1 MNIEDINC
9 KDCKWW
15 IKNEINNIGICESTN
30 NVHSGMELTLFA
42 QDDYGVETVLMTK
55 PDFGCKNFERKSN

>member
-15 IKNEINNIGICESTN
+15 IKNEINNIGLCGGTN
-30 NVHSGMELTLFA
+30 NVNSGMEIIVDAL
-42 QDDYGVETVLMTK
+42 DDYGVETVLMTK
-55 PDFGCKNFERKSN
+55 PDFGCKNFKKRKK